1 MSHPSESS
9 YEPADETIDEVR
21 SSLPIP
27 AGPLHSRYTDADD
40 GAKRP
45 SFWKRIKMRRRAVE
59 SVVEASASETAARLD
74 TIEQTVEHFDT
85 TLQAQLEAL
94 NARLEDVWES
104 EEQLSHLAVGQQYG
118 RAAVQG
124 AVGLRRALVAVLG
137 ERRHSG
143 LGAAAA
149 VLRRLR
155 LQLPPRAQRHQP
167 LLVAMSVV
175 VTSTA
180 VSPATMMMV
189 LLLFLLVR
197 ERQRVLQ
204 LSDALD
210 ER

>member
-104 EEQLSHLAVGQQYG
+104 EEQLSHLADIQDKLD
-118 RAAVQG
+118 RLTALHEANAREIQG
-124 AVGLRRALVAVLG
+124 LSRTITLLAGLVVVAVVG
-137 ERRHSG
+137 IG
-143 LGAAAA
+143 
-149 VLRRLR
+149 
-155 LQLPPRAQRHQP
+155 
-167 LLVAMSVV
+167 VALTVV
-175 VTSTA
+175 
-180 VSPATMMMV
+180 
-189 LLLFLLVR
+189 
-197 ERQRVLQ
+197 
-204 LSDALD
+204 
-210 ER
+210 